1 MLCDPMPETSRDQ
14 GPSERPAEW
23 LATLSLL
30 GDVARVRLLR
40 LVEQAELGVGELAI
54 ASQLP
59 QSTVSRHLKALHEHG
74 WIVKRVEGT
83 ASFYRLLPKALDAD
97 LRQLWETTRD
107 RVIASPVFTDDA
119 NRLEQVLASRRG
131 DSQAFF
137 GRIGGEW
144 HEMRRELFGTGFGPE
159 AMLGLMDPDW
169 VIADLGCGTGD
180 VSQRLAPIVRKVIA
194 VDREPTMIEACR
206 KRLGESEGI
215 EFVEADLTKLPF
227 EDASLDAAV
236 IMLVLHHVEEPLDVI
251 RETSRVLR
259 PGGRALIVDMVQHER
274 DDYRHDM
281 GHLHLG
287 FNEETVREWSGRAGF
302 DRATWRRLPSSPEG
316 KGPGLFSAGFFK
328 PEG

>member
-1 MLCDPMPETSRDQ
+1 MSETFPDQ

-23 LATLSLL
+23 LETLSLL

-54 ASQLP
+54 AAQLP

-74 WIVKRVEGT
+74 WIIKRVEGT

-119 NRLEQVLASRRG
+119 NRLKQVLASRRG

-159 AMLGLMDPDW
+159 AMLGLFDPDW
-169 VIADLGCGTGD
+169 VVADLGCGTGD
-180 VSQRLAPIVRKVIA
+180 VSQRLAPIVREVIA
-194 VDREPTMIEACR
+194 IDREPAMLDACR
-206 KRLGESEGI
+206 KRLGKADGI
-215 EFVEADLTKLPF
+215 QFIEADLTALPL
-227 EDASLDAAV
+227 EDGSLDAAV
-236 IMLVLHHVEEPLDVI
+236 IMLVLHHIAEPLKVMV
-251 RETSRVLR
+251 ETSRVLK
-259 PGGRALIVDMVQHER
+259 PGGRALIVDMVGHER

-281 GHLHLG
+281 GHQHLG
-287 FNEETVREWSGRAGF
+287 FNEQMVRGWAAPAGF
-302 DRATWRRLPSSPEG
+302 DRSTWRRLPSSPEG
-316 KGPGLFSAGFFK
+316 KGPGLFAAGFFK
-328 PEG
+328 SGG